1 MSNIATELDCAKDI
15 LSTYHQ
21 VHDEPA
27 RQKTAVRSKLQ
38 AKNKALEEEL
48 LSLKE
53 KYLRLQNELNH
64 RDERLSR
71 LNRQLIDRTTH
82 IVRLQEDFE
91 HAIQQFTGRKN
102 D

>member
-15 LSTYHQ
+15 LSTYQQ
-21 VHDEPA
+21 VNDAPT
-27 RQKTAVRSKLQ
+27 RQSRAFRTKIQ
-38 AKNKALEEEL
+38 AKNKQLEEEL

-53 KYLRLQNELNH
+53 KYLHLQNELSH
-64 RDERLSR
+64 REERLSR

-91 HAIQQFTGRKN
+91 HAIHQLTHRN
-102 D
+102 EA